1 LLVARCLSQ
10 GASAA
15 SPAPRRTSQPSL
27 PSQPSQPNQSSQ
39 LSLRLHSAK
48 ITGPRLAQFKSPDC
62 GPAAMSLQDR
72 RLAADGT
79 AYTYLEFVQWY
90 GAHAGQMWVTSEA
103 RTRNH
108 TPQSSEFEDCCSV
121 AAATEHSE
129 SFSIAADVL
138 PALEPQPAATR
149 RCSTQADFVQTH
161 DVRSWGCRDA
171 TEHSAL
177 GNPTETQ
184 GSSSGS
190 NEPRTAVKTICV
202 NDLSRDATEHSP
214 MEDAYSRWVALQIS
228 MATDERWQENTT
240 EPQASSAACIETCTA
255 VQSDC
260 VGDQPRDA
268 TEHSPWEKALP
279 AHAGNTFFVPQDAHE
294 HALVLMPASSTASP
308 QATGPLLQCVDCE
321 RPLCG
326 TEDLAFFWRANKQG
340 GVEVHLMLKPENKEP
355 ATFIRSPVTEKG
367 AMTSWQCA
375 CGFKFGD
382 TRAVAVRK
390 AAMTAFKSSSVML
403 CGQRFTGHKSK
414 WPLIYNQP
422 PFNVIE
428 VRTRDTFFGP
438 TPASSSAS

>member
-1 LLVARCLSQ
+1 MVAQ
-10 GASAA
+10 G
-15 SPAPRRTSQPSL
+15 PARL
-27 PSQPSQPNQSSQ
+27 PSPPTLKTAIRKFNKKSASRACVPSK
-39 LSLRLHSAK
+39 LRLQCYRA
-48 ITGPRLAQFKSPDC
+48 C
-62 GPAAMSLQDR
+62 
-72 RLAADGT
+72 
-79 AYTYLEFVQWY
+79 
-90 GAHAGQMWVTSEA
+90 
-103 RTRNH
+103 N
-108 TPQSSEFEDCCSV
+108 
-121 AAATEHSE
+121 ATEHAIALSVTATEHGRQLISAVDWTLLLLCKMCVCGFANYASVALQIVQHTHTHTNTTTVLALRGSPCLDSE

-190 NEPRTAVKTICV
+190 NEPRTAIKTICV

-321 RPLCG
+321 HPLCG
-326 TEDLAFFWRANKQG
+326 TEDLAFFWRLA
-340 GVEVHLMLKPENKEP
+340 MLQSMHR
-355 ATFIRSPVTEKG
+355 FMS
-367 AMTSWQCA
+367 
-375 CGFKFGD
+375 CG
-382 TRAVAVRK
+382 
-390 AAMTAFKSSSVML
+390 
-403 CGQRFTGHKSK
+403 
-414 WPLIYNQP
+414 
-422 PFNVIE
+422 
-428 VRTRDTFFGP
+428 
-438 TPASSSAS
+438 

>member
-48 ITGPRLAQFKSPDC
+48 ITGSRLAQFKSPDC
-62 GPAAMSLQDR
+62 DPAAMSLQDR
-72 RLAADGT
+72 HLAADGT

-149 RCSTQADFVQTH
+149 
-161 DVRSWGCRDA
+161 CRDA

-177 GNPTETQ
+177 GNPTDTQ

-214 MEDAYSRWVALQIS
+214 MEDAYSLIMLRALQIS

-382 TRAVAVRK
+382 TRAVAVGK
-390 AAMTAFKSSSVML
+390 APMTAFKSSSVML
-403 CGQRFTGHKSK
+403 CGQRFTGRKSK
-414 WPLIYNQP
+414 WPSIYNQP

>member
-1 LLVARCLSQ
+1 MLVARCLSQ

-48 ITGPRLAQFKSPDC
+48 ITGSRLAQFKSPDC
-62 GPAAMSLQDR
+62 DPAAMSLQDR
-72 RLAADGT
+72 HLAADGT

-149 RCSTQADFVQTH
+149 
-161 DVRSWGCRDA
+161 CRDA

-214 MEDAYSRWVALQIS
+214 MEDAYSLIMLRALQIS

-382 TRAVAVRK
+382 TRAVAVGK

-403 CGQRFTGHKSK
+403 CGQRFTGRKSK
-414 WPLIYNQP
+414 WPSIYNQP

>member
-48 ITGPRLAQFKSPDC
+48 ITGPRLAQFKSSDC

-149 RCSTQADFVQTH
+149 
-161 DVRSWGCRDA
+161 CRDA

-214 MEDAYSRWVALQIS
+214 MEDAYSLIMLRALQIS

-382 TRAVAVRK
+382 TRAVAVGK

-403 CGQRFTGHKSK
+403 CGQRFTGRKSK
-414 WPLIYNQP
+414 WPSIYNQP

>member
-1 LLVARCLSQ
+1 MLVARCLSQ

-48 ITGPRLAQFKSPDC
+48 ITGSRLAQFKSPDC

-149 RCSTQADFVQTH
+149 
-161 DVRSWGCRDA
+161 CRDA

-214 MEDAYSRWVALQIS
+214 MEDAYSLIMLRALQIS

-382 TRAVAVRK
+382 TRAVAVGK

-403 CGQRFTGHKSK
+403 CGQRFTGRKSK
-414 WPLIYNQP
+414 WPSIYNQP

>member
-1 LLVARCLSQ
+1 MQ
-10 GASAA
+10 HPAS
-15 SPAPRRTSQPSL
+15 RRTSQFT
-27 PSQPSQPNQSSQ
+27 
-39 LSLRLHSAK
+39 H
-48 ITGPRLAQFKSPDC
+48 
-62 GPAAMSLQDR
+62 
-72 RLAADGT
+72 
-79 AYTYLEFVQWY
+79 
-90 GAHAGQMWVTSEA
+90 
-103 RTRNH
+103 NH

-161 DVRSWGCRDA
+161 DVRSWCCRDA

-177 GNPTETQ
+177 GNPTDTQ

-190 NEPRTAVKTICV
+190 NEPHTAVKTICV

-255 VQSDC
+255 VQSNC

-382 TRAVAVRK
+382 TRAVAVGK

-403 CGQRFTGHKSK
+403 CGQRFTGRKSK
-414 WPLIYNQP
+414 WPSIYNQP

>member
-1 LLVARCLSQ
+1 M
-10 GASAA
+10 
-15 SPAPRRTSQPSL
+15 
-27 PSQPSQPNQSSQ
+27 SS
-39 LSLRLHSAK
+39 
-48 ITGPRLAQFKSPDC
+48 
-62 GPAAMSLQDR
+62 QDR

-190 NEPRTAVKTICV
+190 NEPHTAVKTICV
-202 NDLSRDATEHSP
+202 NDFSRDATEHSP

-240 EPQASSAACIETCTA
+240 EPQASSAACIETRTA

-260 VGDQPRDA
+260 AGDRPRDA
-268 TEHSPWEKALP
+268 TEHSLS
-279 AHAGNTFFVPQDAHE
+279 
-294 HALVLMPASSTASP
+294 SST
-308 QATGPLLQCVDCE
+308 QFE
-321 RPLCG
+321 
-326 TEDLAFFWRANKQG
+326 F
-340 GVEVHLMLKPENKEP
+340 
-355 ATFIRSPVTEKG
+355 
-367 AMTSWQCA
+367 A
-375 CGFKFGD
+375 C
-382 TRAVAVRK
+382 
-390 AAMTAFKSSSVML
+390 M
-403 CGQRFTGHKSK
+403 C
-414 WPLIYNQP
+414 
-422 PFNVIE
+422 
-428 VRTRDTFFGP
+428 
-438 TPASSSAS
+438 

>member
-1 LLVARCLSQ
+1 
-10 GASAA
+10 
-15 SPAPRRTSQPSL
+15 
-27 PSQPSQPNQSSQ
+27 
-39 LSLRLHSAK
+39 
-48 ITGPRLAQFKSPDC
+48 
-62 GPAAMSLQDR
+62 M
-72 RLAADGT
+72 
-79 AYTYLEFVQWY
+79 QWY

-171 TEHSAL
+171 TEHS
-177 GNPTETQ
+177 
-184 GSSSGS
+184 
-190 NEPRTAVKTICV
+190 
-202 NDLSRDATEHSP
+202 P

-255 VQSDC
+255 VQSNC
-260 VGDQPRDA
+260 VGNQPRDA

-279 AHAGNTFFVPQDAHE
+279 AHAGNTFCVPQDEHE

-308 QATGPLLQCVDCE
+308 QATGLLLQCVDCE

-326 TEDLAFFWRANKQG
+326 TEDLAFFW
-340 GVEVHLMLKPENKEP
+340 L
-355 ATFIRSPVTEKG
+355 S
-367 AMTSWQCA
+367 
-375 CGFKFGD
+375 
-382 TRAVAVRK
+382 
-390 AAMTAFKSSSVML
+390 
-403 CGQRFTGHKSK
+403 
-414 WPLIYNQP
+414 LIH
-422 PFNVIE
+422 I
-428 VRTRDTFFGP
+428 
-438 TPASSSAS
+438 